1 MSYASVTTKR
11 EMAANSITQEPPTC
25 YKTFDELVK
34 RSLALK
40 LNAQWNIDV
49 LPDQSMLVSQRQAQF
64 TISSFE
70 IHVNA
75 DLIFTIRVFG
85 WLIPQENILYRKYS
99 RSMENVTLSSLISE
113 LEHNFICSGIT
124 QADLQTSH
132 AFIHH
137 IVPMQFDY
145 MSSSSTPL
153 CQKVFYRSPGCLI
166 IVIKDG
172 DTCTE
177 CCQLLKKETKLLK
190 RKRENL
196 ATPAKLNAPIQ
207 FTSPMRV
214 KLALKQHRDENK
226 LLKKEIASL
235 KTEIESKSVPVSDQ
249 LNTDIQ
255 SIMKQASPQS
265 VSPFMKLFWQEQ
277 LKYIDTAKKGVR
289 YHPMLIRY
297 CLNLASKSPAAYD
310 DIRFNEEKGT
320 GFLILPSRR
329 RLRDYK
335 NFIRPQ
341 RGFNHEIIKE
351 LCNRTKNFSEKEK
364 YVAISFDEM
373 RIQQDLVWDK
383 HTGDLIGFVDLGD
396 KELNVATLEGT
407 DALANHVL
415 VLMVRGLTNPFKFS
429 LATFAT
435 TGSTC
440 FQMFP
445 LLWKAISILELTC
458 GLKVVA
464 ETCDGASSNRKLFK
478 MHKLLEPKEP
488 NKADV
493 TYKVRNLFSRE
504 PRNIYFFSDAPHL
517 MKTARNCFANSGAG
531 TGTRFMWNDGHF
543 ILWTHLTQMY
553 NEDKECGLQ
562 LLPKLK
568 EEHVRL
574 NSYSIMNVRL
584 AAQVLSSSVA
594 KVLFAYGPPEAAGTA
609 KFCSMMDQF
618 FDCTNVRNKREHP
631 LKQKAF
637 LKPYTTTDD
646 IRFDWLIN
654 SFLVY
659 FVEWK
664 KSIQERKGSFNDK
677 ERASM
682 FISSQTFEGLKITC
696 HSLVECTQYLL
707 CNGVDYVLSERFS
720 QDALENYFGQQ
731 RSLGRRKDNPT
742 LKDFGYND
750 NSIRNQLAVTPI
762 AGNVGGV
769 KYGQIA
775 NLNKIDE
782 TPVPSRQTK
791 RFKEA

>member
-1 MSYASVTTKR
+1 
-11 EMAANSITQEPPTC
+11 
-25 YKTFDELVK
+25 
-34 RSLALK
+34 
-40 LNAQWNIDV
+40 
-49 LPDQSMLVSQRQAQF
+49 
-64 TISSFE
+64 
-70 IHVNA
+70 
-75 DLIFTIRVFG
+75 
-85 WLIPQENILYRKYS
+85 
-99 RSMENVTLSSLISE
+99 
-113 LEHNFICSGIT
+113 
-124 QADLQTSH
+124 
-132 AFIHH
+132 
-137 IVPMQFDY
+137 
-145 MSSSSTPL
+145 
-153 CQKVFYRSPGCLI
+153 
-166 IVIKDG
+166 
-172 DTCTE
+172 
-177 CCQLLKKETKLLK
+177 
-190 RKRENL
+190 
-196 ATPAKLNAPIQ
+196 
-207 FTSPMRV
+207 
-214 KLALKQHRDENK
+214 
-226 LLKKEIASL
+226 
-235 KTEIESKSVPVSDQ
+235 
-249 LNTDIQ
+249 
-255 SIMKQASPQS
+255 
-265 VSPFMKLFWQEQ
+265 
-277 LKYIDTAKKGVR
+277 
-289 YHPMLIRY
+289 
-297 CLNLASKSPAAYD
+297 
-310 DIRFNEEKGT
+310 
-320 GFLILPSRR
+320 
-329 RLRDYK
+329 
-335 NFIRPQ
+335 
-341 RGFNHEIIKE
+341 
-351 LCNRTKNFSEKEK
+351 
-364 YVAISFDEM
+364 M

-415 VLMVRGLTNPFKFS
+415 VLMV
-429 LATFAT
+429 
-435 TGSTC
+435 
-440 FQMFP
+440 
-445 LLWKAISILELTC
+445 
-458 GLKVVA
+458 VA

-488 NKADV
+488 KKADV
-493 TYKVRNLFSRE
+493 TYK
-504 PRNIYFFSDAPHL
+504 
-517 MKTARNCFANSGAG
+517 
-531 TGTRFMWNDGHF
+531 
-543 ILWTHLTQMY
+543 
-553 NEDKECGLQ
+553 
-562 LLPKLK
+562 
-568 EEHVRL
+568 
-574 NSYSIMNVRL
+574 
-584 AAQVLSSSVA
+584 VLSSSVA